1 MGQPFSL
8 TTKNHSP
15 LEVDTPGGA
24 GSHHGGGSRAAVDL
38 AVVSGRV
45 LGLIGPAGSG
55 LTSIGISLV
64 AAATTT
70 EPIAVLDERGW
81 FCPSVAWEVGI
92 APKRLVVVRCSDR
105 ELWPKVA
112 ATLVEGFVAVYA
124 EVPRHIPD
132 QALRRLGALARSRRS
147 GVVLRSM
154 DGDLPAGFLHLR
166 VEGLTVRWD
175 GADNGH
181 GRLERR
187 AVSIKASGRG
197 ARGAERYLEVIDDG
211 ANAVRLVSGLATAP
225 SGRAVG

>member
-1 MGQPFSL
+1 MGES
-8 TTKNHSP
+8 T
-15 LEVDTPGGA
+15 GGA
-24 GSHHGGGSRAAVDL
+24 GRRGVPLNVDL
-38 AVVSGRV
+38 AVASGRV

-70 EPIAVLDERGW
+70 EPIAVLDGRGW
-81 FCPSVAWEVGI
+81 FCPSVAWEVGV
-92 APKRLVVVRCSDR
+92 APERLVVVRCSDR
-105 ELWPKVA
+105 ELWPVVA

-124 EVPRHIPD
+124 EVPRHVPD

-154 DGDLPAGFLHLR
+154 GNDLPAGLLHLR
-166 VEGLTVRWD
+166 IEGTAVRWD
-175 GADNGH
+175 GAENGH
-181 GRLERR
+181 GRLEERT
-187 AVSIKASGRG
+187 VSVKASGKG
-197 ARGAERYLEVIDDG
+197 ARGVERYLEVIDDG